1 MVKPNESVANSSSGN
16 SSSVDS
22 GSGNSSTANEDV
34 ISVEKE
40 LSLEFLIKL
49 VPESFD
55 GDRLKIRSFI
65 KQVDAIFEL
74 AKPHQVS
81 PLLLFVKSK
90 IVGKAREQIDIHCNL
105 TSWSEIS
112 QLLLSLY
119 QDKKSIDQLLEELNN
134 TKQFGDENVSQFY
147 QRLEDVCSRILA
159 IIHATELDQNK
170 LQGRLLMIN
179 DITLNRFVYHTHPQI
194 SQMLRYRQFESI
206 NSALTAALSEEKALR
221 LSYRSSVSKC
231 KNCGRTNH
239 NTTECNVRPHFQ
251 QKQKF
256 VNFSEKNDGQSDVKQ
271 CRYCKNLGHTIEEC
285 RKRQYNNSKFQV
297 PLSKAT
303 PSQSTVSNFQLASQ
317 ETKPPNLMGI
327 VKQFQ
332 EM

>member
-1 MVKPNESVANSSSGN
+1 M
-16 SSSVDS
+16 
-22 GSGNSSTANEDV
+22 
-34 ISVEKE
+34 
-40 LSLEFLIKL
+40 
-49 VPESFD
+49 
-55 GDRLKIRSFI
+55 
-65 KQVDAIFEL
+65 
-74 AKPHQVS
+74 
-81 PLLLFVKSK
+81 
-90 IVGKAREQIDIHCNL
+90 
-105 TSWSEIS
+105 
-112 QLLLSLY
+112 
-119 QDKKSIDQLLEELNN
+119 
-134 TKQFGDENVSQFY
+134 SQFY

-297 PLSKAT
+297 LK
-303 PSQSTVSNFQLASQ
+303 QLQVRVQYQIFSWQAKKQ
-317 ETKPPNLMGI
+317 NLQI
-327 VKQFQ
+327 
-332 EM
+332 